1 MAVGVSFSDTLY
13 APLLSMSSLPPSLS
27 PSCRLSQSGFALIAT
42 APDPHYALITLS
54 ISTCLFLGFTARLL
68 LYMSEHRL
76 SETLYLLQDKF
87 SRVNHPV
94 LRLRCLIIPGTP
106 TAGLL
111 VPAEESP
118 LAALPEI
125 IWPYHGSSEGDP
137 HSLRC
142 RTSGCH
148 AGATPGGAL
157 RRQVCRGG
165 VVSPPVTELT
175 NQLQSLRSEPTVIP
189 PRFHSEP
196 RINNPPCY
204 SGQPTQCRAFLTQ
217 CEVVFSLQPATYA
230 ADRAKVAFVISL
242 LSGRARDWGAAVWEM
257 EAVFCEHF
265 SLFKEEMIKVFD
277 RSVFG
282 QEASRL
288 LSSLRQGK
296 RSAADYAI
304 EFRTL
309 AATCEW
315 NEPAL
320 TARFLE
326 GLTEEVREEILSRD
340 VPSSLDQMV
349 ELAIR
354 LDKRFE
360 WRRRARVPVPPLQP
374 IPTSSSSAT
383 PRTDPEPMQLGSL
396 CISGAERQRRI
407 HHRLCLYCGAEG
419 HFAIQ
424 CPVKDR
430 ARSSRSCSALIDSG
444 AEGNFIDED
453 WALQHGVP
461 LQELVDPLPVYALD
475 GSVLSK
481 ILRVTI
487 PEELDDLSGVPRA
500 YHDLRAV
507 FSRSRAASLP
517 PHRPYD
523 CSIDLIPAAGTI
535 VPSSSPAG
543 AGFFFVA
550 KKDGSLRPCIDYRGL
565 NDITVK
571 NRYPLPLMSSAFEI
585 LQGAKI
591 FTKLDLRNAYHLVRI
606 KEGDE
611 WKTAFNT
618 PLGHFEY
625 RVLPFGLA
633 NAPSVFQA
641 LVNDVLRDMLNIF
654 VFVYLDDI
662 LIFSPSVSDHV
673 QHVRRVL
680 QRLLENRLF
689 VKAEKCVFHVKSVTF
704 LGHVVS
710 ADGISMDL
718 AKVRAVIDW
727 PIPDSRTALQRF
739 LGFANFYRRFIRNFS
754 QVAAPLTALTSTQTR
769 FVWSESAQ
777 EAFDKLKKLFS
788 SAPILITPDTTHQ
801 FIVEVDAS
809 NVGVGAVLS
818 QRSPLDN
825 RIHPCAFF
833 SHRLSPA
840 ERYYDVGNRELL
852 AIRLALCEW
861 RHWLEGAALP
871 FLVWTDHRNL
881 AYIRSAKRLNARQAR
896 WALFFDWFNFTI
908 SFRPGSKNTKP
919 DALSRQFE
927 SPDDP
932 PPLESILPKGRVVG
946 AVVWGI
952 EQQVKRALSH
962 VTIPHDCP
970 EGKLFVPESVR
981 SAVLRWSH
989 ASRLAIH
996 PGVRGTLTSVR
1007 QRFWWP
1013 AIVRDVRRYV
1023 ASCPVCAQ
1031 SKSSNSPPA
1040 GLLRPLPIP
1049 SRPWSHIAL
1058 DFVSGLP
1065 SSAGNTVIL
1074 TVIDR
1079 FSKAA
1084 HFIPLPKLPSAK
1096 GTALTREFCRQIGAT
1111 VSLSSGFHPQ
1121 TNGQAERVNQILG
1134 RLLRTL
1140 AAHNPASWCE
1150 NLRWA
1155 EYAYN
1160 SLPSSA
1166 TGLSPFHACL
1176 GYQPPVFSSQEVE
1189 ASVPSVQAL
1198 ISRCRR
1204 TWRKVRQALCQTRKR
1219 TRRAAN
1225 RHRSRAP
1232 RYVCGQRVWLS
1243 TRNLPLQPPSRKLA
1257 PKFIGPFSVVK
1268 VLNPV
1273 AVRLR
1278 LPNCLRRV
1286 HPVFHVSCIKP
1297 VIRPPSRPSP
1307 PSPPV
1312 IVKNP
1317 SVFKVK
1323 KLLAVRPRGRGF
1335 QYLVDWEGY
1344 GPEERSWIPARDI
1357 LDRSL
1362 IDDFLRSRQSSAL
1375 GALLGGG
1382 VLLRAGFDSR
1392 HLAFSFYVISPSL
1405 SLPHMSAIAIW
1416 VRADCYGT

>member
-1 MAVGVSFSDTLY
+1 MDPAKETPIRSAVELQGAMLGRHQEELSAARY
-13 APLLSMSSLPPSLS
+13 AVEGLST
-27 PSCRLSQSGFALIAT
+27 Q
-42 APDPHYALITLS
+42 
-54 ISTCLFLGFTARLL
+54 
-68 LYMSEHRL
+68 
-76 SETLYLLQDKF
+76 
-87 SRVNHPV
+87 
-94 LRLRCLIIPGTP
+94 
-106 TAGLL
+106 
-111 VPAEESP
+111 
-118 LAALPEI
+118 
-125 IWPYHGSSEGDP
+125 
-137 HSLRC
+137 
-142 RTSGCH
+142 
-148 AGATPGGAL
+148 
-157 RRQVCRGG
+157 
-165 VVSPPVTELT
+165 VTELT

-189 PRFHSEP
+189 SRFHSEP

-217 CEVVFSLQPATYA
+217 CEVFFSLQPATYA
-230 ADRAKVAFVISL
+230 ADRTKVAFVISL

-265 SLFKEEMIKVFD
+265 SLFKEEMTKVFD

-296 RSAADYAI
+296 RSAADYAV

-309 AATCEW
+309 ASGMS
-315 NEPAL
+315 
-320 TARFLE
+320 R
-326 GLTEEVREEILSRD
+326 LSRR
-340 VPSSLDQMV
+340 VSWR
-349 ELAIR
+349 AIS
-354 LDKRFE
+354 
-360 WRRRARVPVPPLQP
+360 
-374 IPTSSSSAT
+374 TSSSSAA

-396 CISGAERQRRI
+396 CISGAKRQRRI

-430 ARSSRSCSALIDSG
+430 ALLLFFEGSTRSCSALIDSG

-453 WALQHGVP
+453 WALQHSVP
-461 LQELVDPLPVYALD
+461 LQELVDPLPVFALD

-487 PEELDDLSGVPRA
+487 PEELDDLSGVPRE

-523 CSIDLIPAAGTI
+523 CSIDLIPGSTPPRAAGTI
-535 VPSSSPAG
+535 IPSSSPAG

-550 KKDGSLRPCIDYRGL
+550 KKDGSLRPCIYYRGL
-565 NDITVK
+565 NDITIK
-571 NRYPLPLMSSAFEI
+571 NRNPLPLMLSAFEI

-591 FTKLDLRNAYHLVRI
+591 FTELDLRNAYHIVRI

-704 LGHVVS
+704 LGHIVS

-754 QVAAPLTALTSTQTR
+754 QVAAPLTALTSTRTR

-777 EAFDKLKKLFS
+777 EVFDKLKKLFS
-788 SAPILITPDTTHQ
+788 SAPILITPDTTRQ
-801 FIVEVDAS
+801 FIVKVDAS
-809 NVGVGAVLS
+809 NVGVGAMLS
-818 QRSPLDN
+818 QHSPLDN
-825 RIHPCAFF
+825 RVHPCAFF

-840 ERYYDVGNRELL
+840 ERNYDVGNRELL
-852 AIRLALCEW
+852 AICLALGEW
-861 RHWLEGAALP
+861 RHWLE
-871 FLVWTDHRNL
+871 
-881 AYIRSAKRLNARQAR
+881 
-896 WALFFDWFNFTI
+896 
-908 SFRPGSKNTKP
+908 
-919 DALSRQFE
+919 
-927 SPDDP
+927 
-932 PPLESILPKGRVVG
+932 ESILPKGRVVG

-962 VTIPHDCP
+962 VTIPRGRP

-989 ASRLAIH
+989 ASRLAVH

-1013 AIVRDVRRYV
+1013 AIVRDVRRYI

-1031 SKSSNSPPA
+1031 SKCSNSPPA
-1040 GLLRPLPIP
+1040 GLLRPLPIS
-1049 SRPWSHIAL
+1049 SRPWSHITL

-1096 GTALTREFCRQIGAT
+1096 ETALTVFDHVFKIHGLPSDIISDRGGRGFRTLRPSPNQ
-1111 VSLSSGFHPQ
+1111 SLS
-1121 TNGQAERVNQILG
+1121 
-1134 RLLRTL
+1134 
-1140 AAHNPASWCE
+1140 
-1150 NLRWA
+1150 
-1155 EYAYN
+1155 AY
-1160 SLPSSA
+1160 L
-1166 TGLSPFHACL
+1166 
-1176 GYQPPVFSSQEVE
+1176 EE
-1189 ASVPSVQAL
+1189 
-1198 ISRCRR
+1198 
-1204 TWRKVRQALCQTRKR
+1204 
-1219 TRRAAN
+1219 
-1225 RHRSRAP
+1225 AP

-1243 TRNLPLQPPSRKLA
+1243 TRNLPLQLPSRKLA
-1257 PKFIGPFSVVK
+1257 PKFIGPFSIVK

-1273 AVRLR
+1273 A
-1278 LPNCLRRV
+1278 
-1286 HPVFHVSCIKP
+1286 
-1297 VIRPPSRPSP
+1297 
-1307 PSPPV
+1307 
-1312 IVKNP
+1312 
-1317 SVFKVK
+1317 VK

-1362 IDDFLRSRQSSAL
+1362 IDDFLRSHQSSAL
-1375 GALLGGG
+1375 GAPGGAPRG
-1382 VLLRAGFDSR
+1382 RG
-1392 HLAFSFYVISPSL
+1392 
-1405 SLPHMSAIAIW
+1405 
-1416 VRADCYGT
+1416 